1 MKTSHSLALAAL
13 GALALGSQSMAQL
26 VVTVTPAGGGNTL
39 WTFSGSATYT
49 ESAAG
54 LEFRATTGWA
64 EDDSTEWKG
73 NGNSGNYVAS
83 GTYNNQHSL
92 LVSGTNPVITV
103 NGTPYN
109 IGGVIVDHDGS
120 GDDFGV
126 TIAGAATVPVPAN
139 ATVAFSGSAVFAVDY
154 AKLNPGVYSFGNISH
169 AVGGTDTG
177 IGTLPLNMTVV
188 PEPETWAMVT
198 GMSLCGVGAFLR
210 RRKASA

>member
-1 MKTSHSLALAAL
+1 MKRSHSLVIAAL
-13 GALALGSQSMAQL
+13 GALVLGSQAMAQL

-39 WTFSGSATYT
+39 WTFSGSATYA
-49 ESAAG
+49 EVNVG
-54 LEFRATTGWA
+54 LEFRTTSGWA
-64 EDDSTEWKG
+64 EEYSTEWKG
-73 NGNSGNYVAS
+73 SVASADYVAT
-83 GTYNNQHSL
+83 GAYNNQHSL
-92 LVSGTNPVITV
+92 LVSGTYPVITV

-109 IGGVIVDHDGS
+109 MGGVIVDHDSS

-126 TIAGAATVPVPAN
+126 TIAGVYDVPVPAN

-154 AKLNPGVYSFGNISH
+154 ANLNPGVYSFSSITH
-169 AVGGTDTG
+169 AVSNTDTG
-177 IGTLPLNMTVV
+177 MGTLPLNMTVV